1 MEQLLAFWYN
11 YGVFF
16 GVFLAAAA
24 AIYIFF
30 DSQQA
35 AAPGRAT
42 WPKVLSLAGL
52 VFTLPSLFYRLTQMD
67 AADVLANIFEGDNNF
82 ALFFYLALF
91 GLVLAVAAL
100 IYYFLRVRNEAGLP
114 PQQTFTPSPPVAPPL
129 PPSEPIESRP
139 RPVAPTAPLVQ
150 EPPPQAWLVVR
161 SGPRVGTQFGMGISR
176 PNVIGRDPNKA
187 DIVLDEE
194 SVSREHARVRFE
206 NGQFVLHDM
215 ASTSGT
221 YINGNNIQRQML
233 YDNDRITLGRV
244 ELVFKKV

>member
-1 MEQLLAFWYN
+1 MEQLLGFWYN

-30 DSQQA
+30 DSQQG

-42 WPKVLSLAGL
+42 WPKILSLAGL
-52 VFTLPSLFYRLTQMD
+52 VLTLPSLFYRLTQMS
-67 AADVLANIFEGDNNF
+67 DVQSMAELFESDNNF
-82 ALFFYLALF
+82 ALFFYLAVA
-91 GLVLAVAAL
+91 GLLLAAAAL
-100 IYYFLRVRNEAGLP
+100 VYYFMRVRNEELPLP
-114 PQQTFTPSPPVAPPL
+114 PPPLTPPPL
-129 PPSEPIESRP
+129 PPSEPAMPQP
-139 RPVAPTAPLVQ
+139 RPVAATQPLMQ

-161 SGPRVGTQFGMGISR
+161 SGPRVGTQFGLGVSR

-244 ELVFKKV
+244 ELVFKRV

>member
-30 DSQQA
+30 DAQQG

-42 WPKVLSLAGL
+42 WPKILSLAGL
-52 VFTLPSLFYRLTQMD
+52 VLTLPSLFYRLTQMD
-67 AADVLANIFEGDNNF
+67 AAAVLANIFESDNNF
-82 ALFFYLALF
+82 ALFFYLALL
-91 GLVLAVAAL
+91 GLLLAAAAL
-100 IYYFLRVRNEAGLP
+100 VYYFLRARDE
-114 PQQTFTPSPPVAPPL
+114 PVAATQPL
-129 PPSEPIESRP
+129 M
-139 RPVAPTAPLVQ
+139 Q

-161 SGPRVGTQFGMGISR
+161 SGPRVGTQFGLGVSR

-244 ELVFKKV
+244 ELVFKRV